1 MEYHLDTIPVIDALN
16 EDNECLLCV
25 VQQKTDKMY
34 SEAFLGGSVMSPETR
49 VKVNEHGFCSRHFHI
64 LYEQKNR
71 LGLALMTH
79 TYMRETVRQ
88 LRDKEK
94 KLPLNAKKKFF
105 AAKNG
110 DEFRQFEDFCRWIE
124 DKHDDCMVCKKVDE
138 AMERYTYTM
147 LHLFKNS
154 EEFRR
159 KLGESRGLCVHH
171 LKQSVEIANSKYN
184 SAVAAEWLKFI
195 MPVEY
200 KAFERLDG
208 ELDWFIKKFDYRY
221 REEPWGTSEDSLVRA
236 LQKMVGDK
244 FE

>member
-1 MEYHLDTIPVIDALN
+1 
-16 EDNECLLCV
+16 
-25 VQQKTDKMY
+25 
-34 SEAFLGGSVMSPETR
+34 
-49 VKVNEHGFCSRHFHI
+49 
-64 LYEQKNR
+64 
-71 LGLALMTH
+71 
-79 TYMRETVRQ
+79 
-88 LRDKEK
+88 
-94 KLPLNAKKKFF
+94 
-105 AAKNG
+105 
-110 DEFRQFEDFCRWIE
+110 
-124 DKHDDCMVCKKVDE
+124 MVCKKVDE

-159 KLGESRGLCVHH
+159 KLGESRGLCLHH
-171 LKQSVEIANSKYN
+171 LRQSVEIANAKYN
-184 SAVAAEWLKFI
+184 SAITAEWLKFI

-221 REEPWGTSEDSLVRA
+221 REEPWGTSEDSLVRS